1 MTSDLLLALA
11 IPVLMGA
18 SGLFALADAWWRRRH
33 PALKP
38 VPYLPGRG
46 PVEGHDLVAE
56 AESVVADAYAR
67 YGALYDTPALAAEDD
82 RLAGHGGGPGRAAG

>member
-18 SGLFALADAWWRRRH
+18 SGLYALADSWWRRRH

-46 PVEGHDLVAE
+46 PVVGHDLVAT
-56 AESVVADAYAR
+56 AETVVAEAYAR
-67 YGALYDTPALAAEDD
+67 YGSFYDTPAPVEGHAP
-82 RLAGHGGGPGRAAG
+82 LAGRGPGHITGAA